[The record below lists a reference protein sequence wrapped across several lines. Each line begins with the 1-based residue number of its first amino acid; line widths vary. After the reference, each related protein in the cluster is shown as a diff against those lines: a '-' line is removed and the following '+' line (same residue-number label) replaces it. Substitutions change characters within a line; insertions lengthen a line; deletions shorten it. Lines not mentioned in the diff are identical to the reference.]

1 MQQPN
6 AHDLAHDATDK
17 LIAEAEKRIR
27 KEYAQAVAEVEIK
40 LDDYFRRFKIKDAA
54 WRRMVAS
61 GEKKKEQYADWRQ
74 KQLMAGERWADLR
87 DALARDYH
95 NTNVIAR
102 RVVDGYRAEAYV
114 ENHAYATYEV
124 EREAHVDTS
133 YTLYNREAVERIIRE
148 NPELLPAP
156 GDNMEERIAA
166 GKDIRWQ
173 EGEMQSV
180 ILQGILQGDSLPD
193 LSKRIAQ
200 RLGESNHNN
209 TIRYART
216 AMGAAQNAG
225 REDAFHRAEEMGIEL
240 EQEWLATHD
249 GRTRHSHRQM
259 DYERRHVGEMFS
271 NGCMYPCDPD
281 GPKDQIWNCR
291 CTLRALIKG
300 LEPRA
305 RKYRSEEIEGQTY
318 EQWKADR
325 KSRSDPITK
334 QEDIAN
340 AMKWR
345 TINELYRGK

>member
-1 MQQPN
+1 MSNRN
-6 AHDLAHDATDK
+6 AHDPAHEATDK
-17 LIAEAEKRIR
+17 LIAEAEKRVR
-27 KEYAQAVAEVEIK
+27 KEYAQAAAEVEIK
-40 LDDYFRRFKIKDAA
+40 LDDYFRRFTVKDAA

-61 GEKKKEQYADWRQ
+61 GEKTKEQYADWRQ
-74 KQLMAGERWADLR
+74 KQLMAGERWADMR

-124 EREAHVDTS
+124 EREARVDTS
-133 YTLYNREAVERIIRE
+133 YTLYNRDAVERIIRE

-156 GDNMEERIAA
+156 GRNMEDRIAA

-173 EGEMQSV
+173 EGEIQSV
-180 ILQGILQGDSLPD
+180 ILQGIMQGDSLPD

-216 AMGAAQNAG
+216 AIGAAQNAG
-225 REDAFHRAEEMGIEL
+225 REDAFHRAEEMGVEMM
-240 EQEWLATHD
+240 QAWLATHD
-249 GRTRHSHRQM
+249 LRTRHSHRLT
-259 DYERRHVGEMFS
+259 DYEQREIGERFS
-271 NGCMYPCDPD
+271 NGCMYPCDPY
-281 GPKDQIWNCR
+281 GPQNEIWNCR
-291 CTLRALIKG
+291 CSVRAIVKG

-305 RKYRSEEIEGQTY
+305 RRYRSKDIDGMSYEE
-318 EQWKADR
+318 WKAGR
-325 KSRSDPITK
+325 ATKRDPITK

-340 AMKWR
+340 GMKWR
-345 TINELYRGK
+345 AINELYRGK